1 MHFTKLC
8 TNDILCIGSL
18 HYIQVSIDVVTSLIL
33 CMCVYDAVPAM
44 YVYRALHTCIR
55 GPCTLH
61 SGTPDIINLIHLQT
75 ENILIKTPPSV
86 GAAPTSQQTAVTWH
100 YTYVRTYIRISP
112 TVLCAHF
119 PRTSLGLICFLFSMK
134 IVLTSTQRW
143 LCFFCAVH
151 QLLLNV

>member
-44 YVYRALHTCIR
+44 YVYRACIR

-86 GAAPTSQQTAVTWH
+86 GAAPTSQQTDVTWH
-100 YTYVRTYIRISP
+100 YTYVRTWTHITHCSQCTLPTYIAGSDMFFI
-112 TVLCAHF
+112 F
-119 PRTSLGLICFLFSMK
+119 P
-134 IVLTSTQRW
+134 
-143 LCFFCAVH
+143 
-151 QLLLNV
+151 